1 MSFISRKQIIILF
14 AICVLLINLA
24 GCSKTKQAKLVLS
37 EENWHYGEVM
47 PDQIVSHQFT
57 LKNEGED
64 KLIIESVYSSCAC
77 VSLELS
83 EKEIPAGGETQLKTT
98 FDPYGYEGDVSK
110 YITIKSND
118 PEHPEKKID
127 LTITVARLPN
137 PDIKLSQQT
146 FVLGNISG
154 QEQSVLQFTITNT
167 GDADLV
173 IEDIVVEDIFSH
185 NLKLPLTMSPGKHY
199 QAEVYLSTSQ
209 LKEGKFRKAIRIMTN
224 DPQNPMVFLR
234 ISGIRS

>member
-1 MSFISRKQIIILF
+1 MSFNRKQLIIVF
-14 AICVLLINLA
+14 AICILLFYLA
-24 GCSKTKQAKLVLS
+24 GCSKTKQPRLAVS
-37 EENWHYGEVM
+37 EESWYYGEVM
-47 PDQIVSHQFT
+47 PDQIASHQFT

-77 VSLELS
+77 VSLELG
-83 EKEIPAGGETQLKTT
+83 EKEIPAGGETQLITI

-110 YITIKSND
+110 YLTIKSND

-127 LTITVARLPN
+127 LTINVTRVPN

-209 LKEGKFRKAIRIMTN
+209 LKEGEFRKAVRIMTN

-234 ISGIRS
+234 ISGIWS